1 MSTHAVSLSAIAQSL
16 RERGVVGAG
25 GAGQALADKL
35 LARRYRTLIINA
47 AQSEPLFSKD
57 WAVLAANA
65 ECVFTGAR
73 VLREALGLAK
83 VFLATRDEFAS
94 ALPELAAAARK
105 HPIALA
111 RLPDAY
117 PLGYEKILKREVLGI
132 GIDAPG
138 ADEVLVVNAETVRNV
153 AWAAERPV
161 TSKMI
166 TLAGLVREPL
176 SVEVPIGTP
185 FADCLALAGGAR
197 QTPYVVLENGALGGR
212 LLASD
217 AAWVSATTLGYLL
230 LPPGHSAAGG
240 AIDANLAQRRAA
252 FFSTTLAGRTQ
263 PMSAAYALF
272 DLTTFR
278 RSRPVLRT
286 LKASGITVQQV
297 RIAPCGKAHAFAPC
311 VAAGERVE
319 RGQAIARPLP
329 GANGANGA
337 SGVTQHAS
345 IAGIVH
351 SVAPDAIVIR
361 RSADATQATRA
372 THSPY

>member
-1 MSTHAVSLSAIAQSL
+1 MNAHAASLSALAQSL
-16 RERGVVGAG
+16 RARGVVGAG
-25 GAGQALADKL
+25 GAGQPLADKL
-35 LARRYRTLIINA
+35 LARPYRTLIINA

-65 ECVFTGAR
+65 ECVLTGAR
-73 VLREALGLAK
+73 ALRDALGLSK
-83 VFLATRDEFAS
+83 VFLATRDEFAG

-132 GIDAPG
+132 GIDAPA

-166 TLAGLVREPL
+166 SLTGLVREPINI
-176 SVEVPIGTP
+176 EVPIGTP

-197 QTPYVVLENGALGGR
+197 QASYVVLENGALGGR
-212 LLASD
+212 PIAPD

-240 AIDANLAQRRAA
+240 TIDASLAQRRAA
-252 FFSTTLAGRTQ
+252 FFSTTLSGRTQ
-263 PMSAAYALF
+263 PMSAAVALF
-272 DLTTFR
+272 DLAAFR
-278 RSRPVLRT
+278 RRPIVRT
-286 LKASGITVQQV
+286 LKESGFSVPQV
-297 RIAPCGKAHAFAPC
+297 RIAPCGKARTFAPC

-319 RGQAIARPLP
+319 RGQPIAGPLP
-329 GANGANGA
+329 GTN
-337 SGVTQHAS
+337 GVTQHAS
-345 IAGIVH
+345 IAGLVE
-351 SVAPDAIVIR
+351 SVASDAIVIR
-361 RSADATQATRA
+361 RTVNAAHAT
-372 THSPY
+372 Y

>member
-1 MSTHAVSLSAIAQSL
+1 MSAHATSLPAIAQSL
-16 RERGVVGAG
+16 RARGVVGAG

-35 LARRYRTLIINA
+35 LARPYRTLIINA

-65 ECVFTGAR
+65 ECVLTGAR
-73 VLREALGLAK
+73 VLRDALDLAK

-94 ALPELAAAARK
+94 ALPELAALARK
-105 HPIALA
+105 NQVALA

-132 GIDAPG
+132 GIDSPE

-166 TLAGLVREPL
+166 SLAGLVREPL
-176 SVEVPIGTP
+176 NIEVPIGTP

-197 QTPYVVLENGALGGR
+197 QASYVVLENGALGGR
-212 LLASD
+212 PLAPN

-240 AIDANLAQRRAA
+240 PIDVSLAQRRAA

-263 PMSAAYALF
+263 PMSAAVALF

-278 RSRPVLRT
+278 RSRPTLRT
-286 LKASGITVQQV
+286 LKESGVSVPWV
-297 RIAPCGKAHAFAPC
+297 RIAPCGKAKAFAPC

-319 RGQAIARPLP
+319 RGQPIAQPLP
-329 GANGANGA
+329 GTT
-337 SGVTQHAS
+337 GVTQHAS
-345 IAGIVH
+345 IAGVVH
-351 SVAPDAIVIR
+351 SAGPDAVVIR
-361 RSADATQATRA
+361 RSADATQV
-372 THSPY
+372 PY

>member
-1 MSTHAVSLSAIAQSL
+1 MNAHAASLSAIAQSL

-25 GAGQALADKL
+25 GAGQPLADKL
-35 LARRYRTLIINA
+35 LARTYRTLIINA

-73 VLREALGLAK
+73 VLRDALGLSK

-105 HPIALA
+105 HQVALA

-166 TLAGLVREPL
+166 SLAGLAHEPL
-176 SVEVPIGTP
+176 SIEVPIGTP

-197 QTPYVVLENGALGGR
+197 QASYVVLENGALGGR
-212 LLASD
+212 PIAPE

-240 AIDANLAQRRAA
+240 AIDARLAQRRAA

-272 DLTTFR
+272 DLTAFR
-278 RSRPVLRT
+278 RRPIVRA
-286 LKASGITVQQV
+286 LKESGFTVPQV
-297 RIAPCGKAHAFAPC
+297 RIAPCGKANAFAPC

-319 RGQAIARPLP
+319 RGQPIARPLP
-329 GANGANGA
+329 GT

-345 IAGIVH
+345 IAGLVE
-351 SVAPDAIVIR
+351 SVASDAIVIR
-361 RSADATQATRA
+361 RTVNA
-372 THSPY
+372 THATY

>member
-1 MSTHAVSLSAIAQSL
+1 MSSHAASLSALAQTL
-16 RERGVVGAG
+16 RARGVVGAG
-25 GAGQALADKL
+25 GAGQPLADKL
-35 LARRYRTLIINA
+35 LARPYRTLIINA

-65 ECVFTGAR
+65 PCVFTGAR
-73 VLREALGLAK
+73 VLRDALNLSK

-138 ADEVLVVNAETVRNV
+138 ADEVLVINAETVRNV

-166 TLAGLVREPL
+166 SLAGLVHEPINI
-176 SVEVPIGTP
+176 EVPIGTP

-197 QTPYVVLENGALGGR
+197 QASYVVLENGALGGR
-212 LLASD
+212 PLAPD

-240 AIDANLAQRRAA
+240 PIDVSLAQRRAA

-263 PMSAAYALF
+263 PMSAAIALF
-272 DLTTFR
+272 DLATFR
-278 RSRPVLRT
+278 RSRPTLRT
-286 LKASGITVQQV
+286 LKASGVTVDQV
-297 RIAPCGKAHAFAPC
+297 RIAPCGKASAFAPC

-319 RGQAIARPLP
+319 RGQPIAQPLP
-329 GANGANGA
+329 GT

-345 IAGIVH
+345 IAGVVE

-361 RSADATQATRA
+361 RRA
-372 THSPY
+372 NAANAPY